1 MSYFP
6 YTDHLNK
13 VYLNSLSEALDFYL
27 KHENICIR
35 GDFNAASL
43 NPRLTLFLENQ
54 NLKNMIKNPACFK
67 SSIGSAIDLI
77 LTSNNCLYQKS

>member
-27 KHENICIR
+27 KHGNICIL

-43 NPRLTLFLENQ
+43 NPRLALFLENQ
-54 NLKNMIKNPACFK
+54 NLKNIKNPACFK
-67 SSIGSAIDLI
+67 SSIDSAIDLI